1 MCLIAFAINAS
12 ARWPLVVAS
21 NRDEFLD
28 RPTLPLSD
36 WKTGSGQRI
45 LSGRDLRAG
54 GTWLGATPGGRVAF
68 VTNVRQAQPQA
79 AARSRGELVTRWLES
94 ALDGASFAAALA
106 ADSAAYGGFNL
117 VFGDFQ
123 RQQWTWASN
132 QSASSSSSCSGWQSQ
147 VLPPGI
153 YGLSNAQLDTPWPK
167 TLELKRALTAALSAA
182 PSDGQLL
189 QNRLW
194 AALANPERAA
204 EALLPATGIPPALE
218 KALSS
223 AFVTSP
229 DHAYGTRSS
238 TLLLASPAS
247 QPGGAPCWDVSME
260 EKTYDHAA
268 AASHRQSYPLCWQQA
283 VS

>member
-12 ARWPLVVAS
+12 ARWPLVIAS

-28 RPTLPLSD
+28 RPTLPLND
-36 WKTGSGQRI
+36 WKTASDQRI

-54 GTWLGATPGGRVAF
+54 GTWLGATPDGRVAF

-94 ALDGASFAAALA
+94 RLDGASFAAALA
-106 ADSAAYGGFNL
+106 TESADYGGFNL

-123 RQQWTWASN
+123 RQDWTWASN
-132 QSASSSSSCSGWQSQ
+132 QSATGTGWQTQ
-147 VLPPGI
+147 ALPPGI

-167 TLELKRALTAALSAA
+167 TIELKQALTAALSAT
-182 PSDGQLL
+182 PSDDQLL

-194 AALANPERAA
+194 AALANPETAP
-204 EALLPATGIPPALE
+204 EALLPATGIPPELE

-238 TLLLASPAS
+238 TLLLASAPR
-247 QPGGAPCWDVSME
+247 QLGGAQSWDVSME

-268 AASHRQSYPLCWQQA
+268 ATTHLQRYPLCWQQA
-283 VS
+283 AS

>member
-1 MCLIAFAINAS
+1 MCLIAFAIHAS
-12 ARWPLVVAS
+12 DRWPLVVAS

-28 RPTLPLSD
+28 RPTLPLSN
-36 WKTGSGQRI
+36 WKTESSQRI
-45 LSGRDLRAG
+45 LSGRDVRAG

-94 ALDGASFAAALA
+94 GLDGASFAAALA
-106 ADSAAYGGFNL
+106 AESADYGGFNL

-123 RQQWTWASN
+123 RQDWTWASN
-132 QSASSSSSCSGWQSQ
+132 RSASGLGTGWQSQ
-147 VLPPGI
+147 VLLPGI

-167 TLELKRALTAALSAA
+167 TIELKRTLTAALNAA
-182 PSDGQLL
+182 TDDDLLL

-194 AALANPERAA
+194 AALANPETAP
-204 EALLPATGIPPALE
+204 EALWPATGIPPALE

-238 TLLLASPAS
+238 TLLIASTAREL
-247 QPGGAPCWDVSME
+247 GGAQCWDVSIE
-260 EKTYDHAA
+260 EKTYDHATA
-268 AASHRQSYPLCWQQA
+268 ATHLQRYPLCWQQA
-283 VS
+283 TS